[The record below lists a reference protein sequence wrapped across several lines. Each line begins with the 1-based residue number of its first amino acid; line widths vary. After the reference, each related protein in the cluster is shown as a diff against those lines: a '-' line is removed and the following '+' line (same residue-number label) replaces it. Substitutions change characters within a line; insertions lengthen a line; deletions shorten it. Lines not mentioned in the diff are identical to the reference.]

1 MAKIVIDDKI
11 PFIKGV
17 FEKYA
22 QVSYLPGGKITP
34 QDVKDADALIVRTR
48 TKCNKALLENSNVKH
63 ISTATIGY
71 DHINVKEVEDLG
83 ITWNNAPGCNS
94 SSVQQYIAAIL
105 ATFEK
110 DPKDLTLGV
119 VGVGY
124 VGKKVVSL
132 AQTMG
137 LKVLQNDPPRAD
149 KEGQENFVSLEEICQ
164 KSDIVTIHVPLE
176 YDGPYPTFHLFDNKV
191 ISSMKKNAMLINASR
206 GEACDTA
213 ALIDALKNKHLSKAF
228 FDVWENEPEISQEL
242 VNLSAIATMHI
253 AGYSADGKA
262 NGTSASVQAV
272 AKKLNIPELTNFVAQ
287 DIPLPPQGTEI
298 ILNEK
303 DDTFTQVKNAILFT
317 YNILEDDKNLRN
329 NLSCFEEL
337 RGKYPIRREFPAFN
351 VYNATDK
358 AKEIL
363 QKLKF
368 NVK

>member
-1 MAKIVIDDKI
+1 MPKIIIDDKI

-22 QVSYLPGGKITP
+22 EVVYLPGGKITP
-34 QDVKDADALIVRTR
+34 NDVKDADALIVRTR
-48 TKCNKALLENSNVKH
+48 TKCNKALLENSTVKH

-71 DHINVKEVEDLG
+71 DHINVKEVESLG

-94 SSVQQYIAAIL
+94 SSVQQYFAAIL
-105 ATFEK
+105 AAFVK

-124 VGKKVVSL
+124 VGKKVVAAAKAL
-132 AQTMG
+132 G
-137 LKVLQNDPPRAD
+137 LTVLQNDPPRAE
-149 KEGQENFVSLEEICQ
+149 KEGSANFVSLDEICQ

-176 YDGPYPTFHLFDNKV
+176 YNGPHPTFHLFDSKV
-191 ISSMKKNAMLINASR
+191 ISSMKKNSMLINASR
-206 GEACDTA
+206 GEACDTQ
-213 ALIDALKNKHLSKAF
+213 ALIDALESKHLSKAF
-228 FDVWENEPEISQEL
+228 FDVWENEPEISSKL

-272 AKKLNIPELTNFVAQ
+272 AKKLNIPQLTNFVCQ
-287 DIPLPPQGTEI
+287 NIPLPPQGTEI
-298 ILNEK
+298 VLNKE
-303 DDTFTQVKNAILFT
+303 DDTFTQVKTAILYT
-317 YNILEDDKNLRN
+317 YNILEDDKALRN
-329 NLSCFEEL
+329 NLTSFEEL

-351 VYNATDK
+351 VYNANNK

-363 QKLKF
+363 QNLGF